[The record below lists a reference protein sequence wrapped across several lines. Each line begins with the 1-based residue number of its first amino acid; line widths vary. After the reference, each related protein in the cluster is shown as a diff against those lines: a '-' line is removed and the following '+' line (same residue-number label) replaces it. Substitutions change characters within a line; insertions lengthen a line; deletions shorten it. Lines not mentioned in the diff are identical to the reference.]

1 MPATIIPFTSATTLF
16 QPTEKRN
23 PALTSR
29 RTKRSR
35 VSSRNEPEAR
45 LWKVCARQSSLGQT
59 IIELFVLT
67 VFLLIALALV
77 VGCIVELQQLLQTD
91 AIGHVATEA
100 NQFAS
105 IRGWSLLSFCW

>member
-1 MPATIIPFTSATTLF
+1 MPATIIPFTSARTLF

-23 PALTSR
+23 PALTAR

-45 LWKVCARQSSLGQT
+45 LWKVCARECSLGHA
-59 IIELFVLT
+59 IMEVFVLT

-77 VGCIVELQQLLQTD
+77 VGCIVELQRLLQTD

-100 NQFAS
+100 L
-105 IRGWSLLSFCW
+105 RK